1 MWMVAL
7 ALLSVVG
14 AWHAWRR
21 NPAYSNRSTLRLVGV
36 TGLCITAL
44 ILVIVAAVNLTI
56 HRSEA
61 VAMGTMFAVVVLGAL
76 GMIFIIQYASTPKA
90 ARLTTAVPASAKL
103 VHVYRRKVYK
113 LAKFFA
119 ILLALCAVLALL
131 IPGAAKGA
139 VLAVGGL
146 ALLLALVL
154 LPVMYVT
161 NRNFDRSL
169 TALECN
175 SWVHW
180 QYSPGQW
187 QQWTDARVERM
198 KATPPTFV
206 LRRDWLKLAVPLGAI
221 AVGVIVFGPGSAPF
235 KALYVLASCG
245 AIFALVLLSA
255 GSDRH
260 SPDKLRSALRSAA
273 PEVYFGHD
281 GVFCDGVFTTWLTID
296 NYLKAAS
303 VDERAPRSLL
313 FRFEKVVISPYA
325 GNQFIPVYQSVLIP
339 EGAEADLARLQHELS
354 TRFPALPIALA

>member
-1 MWMVAL
+1 MWMAAL

-36 TGLCITAL
+36 TALSIIAL
-44 ILVIVAAVNLTI
+44 ILVIAAAVKLTI

-61 VAMGTMFAVVVLGAL
+61 VALGTMFAVVVIGAL

-90 ARLTTAVPASAKL
+90 ARLTTAVPASATL

-119 ILLALCAVLALL
+119 ILLALCGVLALL
-131 IPGAAKGA
+131 IPGEAKFA
-139 VLAVGGL
+139 VLAVGAV

-161 NRNFDRSL
+161 NRNFDRAL

-175 SWVHW
+175 PWVHW
-180 QYSPGQW
+180 QYPPAQW
-187 QQWTDARVERM
+187 QQWTDVCVERQ

-206 LRRDWLKLAVPLGAI
+206 VKRDWRKLALPFAAI
-221 AVGVIVFGPGSAPF
+221 AVGVFVFGPGSALF
-235 KALYVLASCG
+235 RALYVLGSCG
-245 AIFALVLLSA
+245 AIFGLVLLGA
-255 GSDRH
+255 RSDRH
-260 SPDKLRSALRSAA
+260 SPDKLRAVLRGAA

-281 GVFCDGVFTTWLTID
+281 GVYCDGVFTTWLTLD
-296 NYLKAAS
+296 TYLKAAS
-303 VDERAPRSLL
+303 IDERVPRSLL
-313 FRFEKVVISPYA
+313 FRFEKVVVNPYS
-325 GNQFIPVYQSVLIP
+325 GNQLLPIYQSVLIP
-339 EGAEADLARLQHELS
+339 DGAEADLARLQQEL
-354 TRFPALPIALA
+354 RARLPALPIALA

>member
-1 MWMVAL
+1 MWMVVL

-21 NPAYSNRSTLRLVGV
+21 NPAYSDRSTLRLVGV
-36 TGLCITAL
+36 TALCISAL
-44 ILVIVAAVNLTI
+44 VLVIVTAVNLTI
-56 HRSEA
+56 HRSPA
-61 VAMGTMFAVVVLGAL
+61 VAMSTMFAVVVIGAL
-76 GMIFIIQYASTPKA
+76 GMIFIIQYVATPKS
-90 ARLTTAVPASAKL
+90 ARLATVIPASATL

-119 ILLALCAVLALL
+119 ILLAICALLALL

-139 VLAVGGL
+139 ALAVGAV

-175 SWVHW
+175 PWVHW
-180 QYSPGQW
+180 QYPPAQW
-187 QQWTDARVERM
+187 QQWTDVRVERM
-198 KATPPTFV
+198 RATSPAIVVT
-206 LRRDWLKLAVPLGAI
+206 RDWRKLGVPFAVIAI
-221 AVGVIVFGPGSAPF
+221 GIFVFGPGSAVVR
-235 KALYVLASCG
+235 ALYAVGSCAAILAL
-245 AIFALVLLSA
+245 IMLSIR
-255 GSDRH
+255 GDRH
-260 SPDKLRSALRSAA
+260 APDKLRAVLRRAA

-281 GVFCDGVFTTWLTID
+281 GVYCDDVFTTWHTLD

-303 VDERAPRSLL
+303 IDERAPRSLL
-313 FRFEKVVISPYA
+313 LRFEKVVLDPYS
-325 GNQFIPVYQSVLIP
+325 GNQFVPIYQSVLIP

-354 TRFPALPIALA
+354 MRFPALPIALA